1 MSAGADNAGHPGQ
14 AVMSVPSLPRLSA
27 ALNPKLAIYIGTLG
41 VFFGAGTA
49 TLSARLVSI
58 GLPDLR
64 GALGLDM
71 DEAAWIPT
79 AYDMGL
85 MFMGPFSVYLGGL
98 LGVRRVLLAAA
109 TVFILVSLLLPFSPN
124 LGVMLGLQTVS
135 GLSSGT
141 FYPLTLTYA
150 LRGLPLRY
158 TVYGIGVYAMDIIG
172 ALNIGMPLEAWYIE
186 HGSWHWIFWHSA
198 LVTPL
203 MMACIYLAI
212 PNPPPRHGP
221 KPQVSWA
228 GFLYAS
234 VGFSLIYGALE
245 QGDRLDWLNSGVF
258 AGMVITGLFLIGT
271 ALIRRWFSPNPMV
284 RLSFLLNR
292 NTLILGAGL
301 FSFRFTLLAIS
312 LLIPAYL
319 AAIQHYRPLETGPVL
334 LWVALP
340 IMVMGLVAAQL
351 MRWVDG
357 RIIFAT
363 GFATVA
369 LACHLDAELTS
380 AWAGENF
387 WWPQLVIAVGLSFTF
402 VGLVGMIAQQA
413 LTTGALSRPF
423 DILTY
428 SAYFH
433 TIRLF
438 GGEAGTAVMQR
449 LVTVREHFY
458 SNMIGQHVEA
468 GTWLADERLRMLGG
482 GLASGSSGSE
492 ESHVRAV
499 AVLAGQLKQ
508 QAYTLAYSDGFRV
521 IAWLCVGMIVLIA
534 CMRAMKIYFDST
546 STAPPG

>member
-1 MSAGADNAGHPGQ
+1 MTITAIPFLHREKASF
-14 AVMSVPSLPRLSA
+14 VPKPDV
-27 ALNPKLAIYIGTLG
+27 YVGTLG
-41 VFFGAGTA
+41 VFLGAGIA

-64 GALGLDM
+64 GALGLGV

-79 AYDMGL
+79 AYNMGL
-85 MFMGPFSVYLGGL
+85 MFMGPFSVYFGGL
-98 LGVRRVLLAAA
+98 LGVRRVLLATAGLF
-109 TVFILVSLLLPFSPN
+109 VLVSLLIPLSPN
-124 LGVMLGLQTVS
+124 LGVMLALQAVS

-141 FYPLTLTYA
+141 FYPLTMSYA

-158 TVYGIGVYAMDIIG
+158 TVYGIGAYSLDIIA
-172 ALNIGMPLEAWYIE
+172 ALNLGMPLEAWYIE
-186 HGSWHWIFWHSA
+186 HWSWRWIFWQSA

-203 MMACIYLAI
+203 MMACIYFAI
-212 PNPPPRHGP
+212 PNPPPRPGP
-221 KPQVSWA
+221 TPSISWA

-234 VGFSLIYGALE
+234 LGLSLLYGALE
-245 QGDRLDWLNSGVF
+245 QGERLDWLNSGVF
-258 AGMVITGLFLIGT
+258 VSMLTTGLFLIAA

-334 LWVALP
+334 LWV
-340 IMVMGLVAAQL
+340 MVPQVAMGLVSAQL
-351 MRWVDG
+351 MRWIDG
-357 RIIFAT
+357 RVIFAL
-363 GFATVA
+363 GFAIVA
-369 LACHLDAELTS
+369 LACHLDAQITS
-380 AWAGENF
+380 VWADVNF

-402 VGLVGMIAQQA
+402 VGLVGMIAQQGLA
-413 LTTGALSRPF
+413 TGALSRPF

-433 TIRLF
+433 MIRLF
-438 GGEAGTAVMQR
+438 GGELGAAFMQR
-449 LVTVREHFY
+449 LVDVRERFY

-468 GTWLADERLRMLGG
+468 GTWLADERLRMLTE
-482 GLASGSSGSE
+482 GLASSSSGSD
-492 ESHVRAV
+492 ESQARALV
-499 AVLAGQLKQ
+499 VLAGQVKQ

-534 CMRAMKIYFDST
+534 CLKAMKIYLDSR
-546 STAPPG
+546 SMEPPR